1 MFKGTWTLRVRSLFA
16 SPGFA
21 PRFIRPTIIL
31 SQESLTM
38 QIDLAAEMAAARQR
52 RAQQTAQALRDAR
65 VVAVRA
71 AARPGATREDI
82 EDLARSFYPRLS
94 DEQRAEL
101 TREVW
106 EHPRGSVVEDDP
118 RTLVDG

>member
-1 MFKGTWTLRVRSLFA
+1 MY
-16 SPGFA
+16 
-21 PRFIRPTIIL
+21 
-31 SQESLTM
+31 
-38 QIDLAAEMAAARQR
+38 IDLAAEMAAARAR
-52 RAQQTAQALRDAR
+52 RAQQTAKALRDAR

-94 DEQRAEL
+94 EEQRAEL
-101 TREVW
+101 THEVW

-118 RTLVDG
+118 RTLPDG